1 MQDIHPIGGGGG
13 GGERFFGGGGDRR
26 LRPNNHQNHQALKC
40 PRCDS
45 LNTKFCYYNNYN
57 LSQPRHFCKSC
68 RRYWTKGGVLR
79 NVPVGG
85 GCRKSKRSKPKPVPS
100 EAAETAD
107 NTPEEQKSDSNSSS
121 ESSSLTATTTVAP
134 TADATAAGANT
145 SGGATTEDVS
155 ATSSNSAST
164 YLNFPESS
172 FFLSHSATHQTFDDQ
187 PLMENPTEVQFQDI
201 GNFSSMMTS
210 SNDPSMIGFNMAEI
224 PAYRLPE
231 NQNTNEQWNQQSSRM
246 VGTWPSSDGLKMEQM
261 GTGYLNETGRVEF
274 PGLQQSRIN
283 DSELASLDW
292 QTGGGGAGDGDH
304 GLYDLTGTVDQ
315 SYWSQTQWGENDNSL
330 NFLP

>member
-13 GGERFFGGGGDRR
+13 RFFGGGGGDRR

-85 GCRKSKRSKPKPVPS
+85 GCRKSKRSKPKSTPS
-100 EAAETAD
+100 DA
-107 NTPEEQKSDSNSSS
+107 PEEHKSDTNSSS
-121 ESSSLTATTTVAP
+121 ESSSLTATTTAAAAP
-134 TADATAAGANT
+134 TNT
-145 SGGATTEDVS
+145 SGAATTEDVS

-164 YLNFPESS
+164 YLNFPDSN
-172 FFLSHSATHQTFDDQ
+172 FFISQNTNQTFDDP
-187 PLMENPTEVQFQDI
+187 PLMENSAEDQFHDI
-201 GNFSSMMTS
+201 GNFTNMITL
-210 SNDPSMIGFNMAEI
+210 SNDPFNMADI

-231 NQNTNEQWNQQSSRM
+231 NQNSNEQWNLETKM
-246 VGTWPSSDGLKMEQM
+246 VGTLPTADELKMEEM
-261 GTGYLNETGRVEF
+261 DTGFLNQTGRVEY
-274 PGLQQSRIN
+274 PGLHQSRIN
-283 DSELASLDW
+283 NTELASLDW
-292 QTGGGGAGDGDH
+292 QTGGSGGGGDH
-304 GLYDLTGTVDQ
+304 GLYDLTATVDQ
-315 SYWSQTQWGENDNSL
+315 SYWNQSQWNENDHSL

>member
-13 GGERFFGGGGDRR
+13 RFFGGGGDRR

-45 LNTKFCYYNNYN
+45 LNTKFCYFNNYN

-85 GCRKSKRSKPKPVPS
+85 GCRKSKRSKPKS
-100 EAAETAD
+100 TTAEAAVDA
-107 NTPEEQKSDSNSSS
+107 PEDHKSDTNSSS
-121 ESSSLTATTTVAP
+121 ESSSLTATTT
-134 TADATAAGANT
+134 ATAAAATNNSGA
-145 SGGATTEDVS
+145 ATTEDVS

-164 YLNFPESS
+164 YLNFPESN
-172 FFLSHSATHQTFDDQ
+172 FFIPHSTNQTFDDQ
-187 PLMENPTEVQFQDI
+187 PLMENSVEDQFQDI
-201 GNFSSMMTS
+201 GNFTSMITS
-210 SNDPSMIGFNMAEI
+210 SNDPFNMAEI

-231 NQNTNEQWNQQSSRM
+231 NQNSNEQWNQESKM
-246 VGTWPSSDGLKMEQM
+246 VGTLPPSDVLKMEPIN
-261 GTGYLNETGRVEF
+261 TGFFNQTGRVEY
-274 PGLQQSRIN
+274 PGLHQSRVN
-283 DSELASLDW
+283 NSELTSLDW
-292 QTGGGGAGDGDH
+292 QTGGGDGGGGDH

-315 SYWSQTQWGENDNSL
+315 SYWSQAQWGENDHSL

>member
-13 GGERFFGGGGDRR
+13 RFFGGGGDWR
-26 LRPNNHQNHQALKC
+26 LRPNHHQNHQALKC

-85 GCRKSKRSKPKPVPS
+85 GCRKSKRSKPKSTP
-100 EAAETAD
+100 
-107 NTPEEQKSDSNSSS
+107 NTNPTEPDAPEEHKSDTNSSS
-121 ESSSLTATTTVAP
+121 ESSSLTAST
-134 TADATAAGANT
+134 TAAATANT

-155 ATSSNSAST
+155 ATSSNS
-164 YLNFPESS
+164 YLNFNESN
-172 FFLSHSATHQTFDDQ
+172 FFVPQSTNQTFNDQ
-187 PLMENPTEVQFQDI
+187 SLMENSTEPQFQDI
-201 GNFSSMMTS
+201 GNFTSMMTS
-210 SNDPSMIGFNMAEI
+210 SNDPSMLGFNMSEI
-224 PAYRLPE
+224 PTYRD
-231 NQNTNEQWNQQSSRM
+231 EQWNQQSKM
-246 VGTWPSSDGLKMEQM
+246 VETLPSNNDLKMEQM
-261 GTGYLNETGRVEF
+261 GTGYNLDQTGRVEYM
-274 PGLQQSRIN
+274 GLQKSRVN
-283 DSELASLDW
+283 NNELAPLDW
-292 QTGGGGAGDGDH
+292 RTGGGGDH

-315 SYWSQTQWGENDNSL
+315 SYWSQTQWSEDDHSL

>member
-13 GGERFFGGGGDRR
+13 RFYGGGGDRR

-40 PRCDS
+40 PRCGS

-57 LSQPRHFCKSC
+57 LSQPRHFCKGC

-85 GCRKSKRSKPKPVPS
+85 GCRKSKRAKLKSSSINAVAEVA
-100 EAAETAD
+100 EAQ
-107 NTPEEQKSDSNSSS
+107 EEQKSDTNSSS
-121 ESSSLTATTTVAP
+121 ESSSLTATTTA
-134 TADATAAGANT
+134 ATAAAAVAEATATGNT

-164 YLNFPESS
+164 YLNFPDSS
-172 FFLSHSATHQTFDDQ
+172 NFFIPHSTTNNHQSFDDQ
-187 PLMENPTEVQFQDI
+187 PLTE
-201 GNFSSMMTS
+201 NFSSMMTS
-210 SNDPSMIGFNMAEI
+210 SNDPSMVGFNIAEI

-231 NQNTNEQWNQQSSRM
+231 NQSSM
-246 VGTWPSSDGLKMEQM
+246 IETLPSGDLKMEQT
-261 GTGYLNETGRVEF
+261 GTGYLNQTDRVEF
-274 PGLQQSRIN
+274 PGLQQNMIDN
-283 DSELASLDW
+283 SELASLDW
-292 QTGGGGAGDGDH
+292 QTGGGGDH

-315 SYWSQTQWGENDNSL
+315 SYWNQTQWGENDNSL

>member
-1 MQDIHPIGGGGG
+1 MQDIHPIGG

-26 LRPNNHQNHQALKC
+26 LRPNNHQNLQALKC

-57 LSQPRHFCKSC
+57 LSQPRHFCKNC

-85 GCRKSKRSKPKPVPS
+85 GCRKSKRSKQKI
-100 EAAETAD
+100 
-107 NTPEEQKSDSNSSS
+107 EQKSDTNSSS
-121 ESSSLTATTTVAP
+121 ESSSLTATTTAV
-134 TADATAAGANT
+134 GVNN

-164 YLNFPESS
+164 YLNFPESN
-172 FFLSHSATHQTFDDQ
+172 FFISHSATNQTFDDQ
-187 PLMENPTEVQFQDI
+187 PLMGNSAEVQFQDLE
-201 GNFSSMMTS
+201 NFPSMLTS
-210 SNDPSMIGFNMAEI
+210 SNDTSMIGFNMDET

-231 NQNTNEQWNQQSSRM
+231 NQNSNEQWNHQQSSKM
-246 VGTWPSSDGLKMEQM
+246 VGILPSNDELKMEQM
-261 GTGYLNETGRVEF
+261 GTGYLNQTGRFEF

-283 DSELASLDW
+283 NSELASLDW
-292 QTGGGGAGDGDH
+292 QTVGSGAVDGDH

-315 SYWSQTQWGENDNSL
+315 SYWSETQWGENDNSL